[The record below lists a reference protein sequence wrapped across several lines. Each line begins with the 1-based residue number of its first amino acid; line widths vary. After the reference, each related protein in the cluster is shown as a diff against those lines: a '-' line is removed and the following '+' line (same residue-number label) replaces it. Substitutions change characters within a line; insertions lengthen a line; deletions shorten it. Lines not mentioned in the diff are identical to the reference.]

1 MTGVQTC
8 ALPISKD
15 GLDPFPHH
23 PTRLP
28 VTELQSR
35 EREDIHRPNS
45 SDMCSG
51 HYVPPLNSELNRK
64 KNSFIEQNPYNRVR
78 NHNGNGVVSLKE
90 DSDHISPSSNQPTM
104 RLMGK
109 DVPIGRS
116 SQEMQQF
123 AGDVWPDEESR
134 RRNYSEYAALDHS
147 LLGRSSKQNWASGS
161 PLQISADNVLQS
173 AKIQSNQAAQSTILM
188 SSTYSGFSQQFIAF
202 VAE

>member
-1 MTGVQTC
+1 MV
-8 ALPISKD
+8 
-15 GLDPFPHH
+15 
-23 PTRLP
+23 
-28 VTELQSR
+28 
-35 EREDIHRPNS
+35 
-45 SDMCSG
+45 
-51 HYVPPLNSELNRK
+51 
-64 KNSFIEQNPYNRVR
+64 
-78 NHNGNGVVSLKE
+78 
-90 DSDHISPSSNQPTM
+90 SPSCSQPTM

-188 SSTYSGFSQQFIAF
+188 SSTYSGFSQQFIDRLGNHVSQNGSLGVNRNASSYF
-202 VAE
+202 NPITQKSSSYSVFNC